1 MLRLFNLAVITFMIK
16 RIVSNSDHLLLR
28 FSKCQLLHSQMRSSC
43 SNPFRQ
49 RIHYFNIIKLKK
61 KLKKKQTNTT
71 PRPPIH
77 RLEVRQS
84 NCIFA
89 YGIAQGYFRCK
100 RFVFGRKSFN
110 RTIDEWLTWDNT
122 FLLVMSYL

>member
-61 KLKKKQTNTT
+61 KIKEKKNKKQT
-71 PRPPIH
+71 PPPLPQFI
-77 RLEVRQS
+77 
-84 NCIFA
+84 
-89 YGIAQGYFRCK
+89 GWK
-100 RFVFGRKSFN
+100 
-110 RTIDEWLTWDNT
+110 
-122 FLLVMSYL
+122 